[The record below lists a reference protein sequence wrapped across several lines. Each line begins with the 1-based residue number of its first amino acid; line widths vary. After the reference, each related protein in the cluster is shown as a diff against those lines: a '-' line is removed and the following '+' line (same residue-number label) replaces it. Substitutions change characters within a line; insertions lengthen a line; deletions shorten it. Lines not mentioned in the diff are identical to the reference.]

1 MENNKKDVVAS
12 TTKKDAL
19 DRKLPSLNPEELVL
33 SKSLD
38 LELINKSF
46 SDLTEEDLKVIPSF
60 SAKVYEEEKV
70 VGWGASKEVQKHWKF
85 ALKLAPNVV
94 LGRRITESEKYLI
107 DMLNPGLVSNKAKV
121 TVPCKLITGINDRG
135 QRYFR
140 CIAFICES
148 VFFGNSQKVASNNGF
163 LSRQEITSLIINN
176 RLAKTEKD
184 LKPVLFS
191 EVIKDVADNID
202 SSMEDNYER
211 LVNDEF

>member
-1 MENNKKDVVAS
+1 MENNKKEVVAS

-33 SKSLD
+33 KQPID
-38 LELINKSF
+38 IELINKSF
-46 SDLTEEDLKVIPSF
+46 NDLTEEDLKIIPSF
-60 SAKVYEEEKV
+60 SAKVFEESKV
-70 VGWGASKEVQKHWKF
+70 TGWGSSREVQKYWKF

-107 DMLNPGLVSNKAKV
+107 DILNPGLVSNKSKV
-121 TVPCKLITGINDRG
+121 AVPCKLITGINDRG

-140 CIAFICES
+140 CIAFICDS
-148 VFFGNSQKVASNNGF
+148 VFFGNSQKVPSNNGF

-176 RLAKTEKD
+176 RLAKTEKE

-191 EVIKDVADNID
+191 EVVKDVADSIEI
-202 SSMEDNYER
+202 SMEDAYAN